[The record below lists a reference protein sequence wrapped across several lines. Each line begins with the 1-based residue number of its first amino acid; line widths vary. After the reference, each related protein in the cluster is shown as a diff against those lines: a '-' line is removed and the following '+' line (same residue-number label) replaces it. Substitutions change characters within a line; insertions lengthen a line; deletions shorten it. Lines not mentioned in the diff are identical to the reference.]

1 MKSRNQAAR
10 SAAALVVMLI
20 VLFGAIA
27 TASFIERDFGRV
39 DVTRV
44 RIPVRTNDGIES
56 YVPGKLYVPK
66 TASAA
71 NPVPAVLALHGY
83 QNDKDTSAAFAL
95 ELARRGIAALAI
107 DQFGHGENPLG
118 LRHRGYDRTK
128 GGPARFKLFM
138 SFSAMNGDGVDGL
151 VDSSMGA
158 TAAFRWLRDR
168 DYVRG
173 DKVGVTGHSM
183 GTWSAITVAREN
195 PEHAAIVLQCGQPY
209 GPVYGADGSVGLRN
223 YLMLQARYDEF
234 DYFRDYELTTGR
246 LNESELRYGVFA
258 GQAAPIAWNATYG
271 SFDDG
276 SARRMEMIETVHRGV
291 THSGHAI
298 STAMSWFAEALD
310 VDPAI
315 APDALV
321 FMARELLVGLAL
333 LVVVLSLMPL
343 GSLLLATPFF
353 ASVARPMPER
363 YVMPARSWR
372 RSAASGVA
380 LSAALYPFMTQL
392 GHGLFPYP
400 DGLFKTLMAG
410 GLILWLDTLAV
421 IAFFSLRAWYRK
433 GEGRRLGVTTY
444 DLGLSFDR
452 DKTVIDWA
460 VIGKIA
466 FMGLLMFGFLLAG
479 VSVCYRAFA
488 TDLRFIWP
496 FLRPLT
502 PARAGQFVLY
512 LPFFLAF
519 FLINGGVKLFG
530 QMRLPEASSGAR
542 TQWLWW
548 AKSILVMLGGLVV
561 VALFEYVPFF
571 LGFGTGFALTGLS
584 LFDGPFMSALVLI
597 FPQFFVLFFLAVY
610 FFRKTGTVYLGS
622 LVVATLV
629 TWITCGG
636 AAYF

>member
-1 MKSRNQAAR
+1 MEARNQAAR
-10 SAAALVVMLI
+10 SAAVLAVLLLI
-20 VLFGAIA
+20 VFGAVA
-27 TASFIERDFGRV
+27 TASFIERDFGAV
-39 DVTRV
+39 AVSRV
-44 RIPVRTNDGIES
+44 RIPVRTNDGLDAYI
-56 YVPGKLYVPK
+56 PGKLYVPAL
-66 TASAA
+66 ASEA

-107 DQFGHGENPLG
+107 DQYGHGESPLG

-138 SFSAMNGDGVDGL
+138 SFSALNGAGVDGL

-183 GTWSAITVAREN
+183 GTWSAVTVAREN

-209 GPVYGADGSVGLRN
+209 GPVYGADGSVELKN

-246 LNESELRYGVFA
+246 LNEAALRYGVFA
-258 GQAAPIAWNATYG
+258 GQDSPIAWNTTYG
-271 SFDDG
+271 RFDDG

-291 THSGHAI
+291 THSSRAI
-298 STAMSWFAEALD
+298 SAAMAWFTEALG
-310 VDPAI
+310 VEPTI
-315 APDALV
+315 APDDLV

-333 LVVVLSLMPL
+333 LVGALSLMPL

-353 ASVARPMPER
+353 AAVAQPMPER
-363 YVMPARSWR
+363 YVMPSRSWR
-372 RSAASGVA
+372 RSAAISVT

-421 IAFFSLRAWYRK
+421 IAFFSLRAWYRH
-433 GEGRRLGVTTY
+433 GEGRRLGVTMY

-452 DKTVIDWA
+452 EKTVIDWGI
-460 VIGKIA
+460 VGKTA
-466 FMGLLMFGFLLAG
+466 LMALAMFSYLLAV
-479 VSVCYRAFA
+479 VSTCYRVFD

-502 PARAGQFVLY
+502 PARAGQFFLY
-512 LPFFLAF
+512 LPFFFVF

-530 QMRLPEASSGAR
+530 QMRLPEASSSVR

-548 AKSILVMLGGLVV
+548 AKSVLVMLGGLVV
-561 VALFEYVPFF
+561 VALFEYLPFF

-610 FFRKTGTVYLGS
+610 FFRKTGRVYLGS